1 MAYEI
6 KMLDLIDIELES
18 SFLVLARNMGVR
30 TRVKTWGY
38 LILGPD
44 SDPLLVDTGASHP
57 EIMERLGMTGIVT
70 KEMTI
75 RRQLSRHGVKISD
88 VRWILHTHH
97 HIDHAGQDA
106 QFAMRQTVITNRREL
121 EYSASGIMGGQYP
134 PEYVK
139 HHIDRL
145 HTPGAMRLLDLE
157 LSGPDEIAPG
167 IVCEA
172 AGGHTEGSMNILVE
186 TAEGHRLHLRGRD
199 LRHPEPG
206 RRPHLPGARPRASID
221 GQPGNVEAPGTRR
234 DQEGAEQ
241 RHLRATHPR
250 LPGPRRARPSDV
262 APHRGLGAGPRA
274 GRRSSDDRRDAQD
287 GTRQGGVQDPGCRAV
302 TAHVGSGR
310 GRDHLTGGGAVSSR
324 DALRDD
330 ERVFLL
336 GEDIGHL
343 AAPSAPPP
351 WNPIDDVWEEHYR
364 ALQHFVA
371 REGHARVTFR
381 HVEEVEPPTD
391 VRPEP

>member
-18 SFLVLARNMGVR
+18 SFLVLARNMGKL

-38 LILGPD
+38 LILGGD
-44 SDPLLVDTGASHP
+44 DPILVDTGALNA
-57 EIMERLGMTGIVT
+57 EIMQRLGMTGFIT
-70 KEMTI
+70 EEMKLEN
-75 RRQLSRHGVKISD
+75 QLARFGVKMED

-145 HTPGAMRLLDLE
+145 HRPGALRLLDLE

-186 TAEGHRLHLRGRD
+186 TAEGTACICGDVIYDIQNQVVDPIYQVLDYEPQSTGNQGTSKRRERAAIKKALNSGTFVLPIHDYPARVEYGRVISRLIG
-199 LRHPEPG
+199 G
-206 RRPHLPGARPRASID
+206 S
-221 GQPGNVEAPGTRR
+221 V
-234 DQEGAEQ
+234 
-241 RHLRATHPR
+241 
-250 LPGPRRARPSDV
+250 PGPELPV
-262 APHRGLGAGPRA
+262 EHQTTNETQKMGLGR
-274 GRRSSDDRRDAQD
+274 
-287 GTRQGGVQDPGCRAV
+287 
-302 TAHVGSGR
+302 
-310 GRDHLTGGGAVSSR
+310 
-324 DALRDD
+324 
-330 ERVFLL
+330 EEFRVPA
-336 GEDIGHL
+336 
-343 AAPSAPPP
+343 AAP
-351 WNPIDDVWEEHYR
+351 
-364 ALQHFVA
+364 
-371 REGHARVTFR
+371 
-381 HVEEVEPPTD
+381 
-391 VRPEP
+391 

>member
-18 SFLVLARNMGVR
+18 SFLVLARNMGIR

-38 LILGPD
+38 LVLGPD
-44 SDPLLVDTGASHP
+44 FDPIVVDTGASHP

-75 RRQLSRHGVKISD
+75 RRQLARHGVKISD

-145 HTPGAMRLLDLE
+145 HKPGALRLLDLE

-186 TAEGHRLHLRGRD
+186 TAEGTACICGDVIYDIQNQVIDPIYQVLDYEPQSTGNHGTSKRRERAAIKKALSSGTFVLPIHDYPARVEYGRVVSRLIGD
-199 LRHPEPG
+199 SVPG
-206 RRPHLPGARPRASID
+206 RELPVEHRTASET
-221 GQPGNVEAPGTRR
+221 QKM
-234 DQEGAEQ
+234 
-241 RHLRATHPR
+241 
-250 LPGPRRARPSDV
+250 
-262 APHRGLGAGPRA
+262 GLGREEFRVPTT
-274 GRRSSDDRRDAQD
+274 AQ
-287 GTRQGGVQDPGCRAV
+287 
-302 TAHVGSGR
+302 
-310 GRDHLTGGGAVSSR
+310 
-324 DALRDD
+324 
-330 ERVFLL
+330 
-336 GEDIGHL
+336 
-343 AAPSAPPP
+343 
-351 WNPIDDVWEEHYR
+351 
-364 ALQHFVA
+364 
-371 REGHARVTFR
+371 
-381 HVEEVEPPTD
+381 
-391 VRPEP
+391 